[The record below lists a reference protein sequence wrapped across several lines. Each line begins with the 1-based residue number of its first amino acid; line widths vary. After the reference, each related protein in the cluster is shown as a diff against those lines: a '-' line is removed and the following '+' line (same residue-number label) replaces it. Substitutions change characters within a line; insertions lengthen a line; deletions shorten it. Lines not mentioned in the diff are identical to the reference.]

1 MEMVPQ
7 QNWPPPPDT
16 PEPLTEHDEF
26 LKSCVRSPTSKPPLS
41 RLRLIRDLRKETS
54 LDLRQCMAVVNGFCD
69 RHAILMPLHGPCA
82 WVGCLVPLIQIMAM
96 VAFEVS
102 LFFLERAHDAASTRV
117 ARLALRAERIDM
129 DLMFLGIFVVATCF
143 QVVFV
148 LRRAKQARRDAAVA
162 RAKMA

>member
-7 QNWPPPPDT
+7 QSWPPPPDT
-16 PEPLTEHDEF
+16 PEPLTEHDGF
-26 LKSCVRSPTSKPPLS
+26 LRACVRAPTSKPPLS
-41 RLRLIRDLRKETS
+41 RLRLVRDLRKGTG
-54 LDLRQCMAVVNGFCD
+54 LDLRQCLSVVNSFCD
-69 RHAILMPLHGPCA
+69 RHAILMPLRGPCA
-82 WVGCLVPLIQIMAM
+82 WVGCLLPLIQIMAM

-102 LFFLERAHDAASTRV
+102 LFFLERAHDVAPTRA

-129 DLMFLGIFVVATCF
+129 DLMFLGIFAVATCF